1 MKRGLNFIG
10 PVGSYMGPVTHLLTI
25 LFLIILFLIILRL
38 AILLL
43 VIILLLLSKLL
54 MHVFHIFMNAQLVF

>member
-25 LFLIILFLIILRL
+25 LFLIILRL

-43 VIILLLLSKLL
+43 IVILLLLSKLL